1 MHGNGIVL
9 DFEGS
14 LHDGFR
20 EVGYIRVKNFEII
33 EAKEIIVGSGCKEK
47 ILRSF
52 LENRYDFFLSHQ
64 SNIEKN
70 FIKREMPYTSFSPS
84 GKWEPWLDTKLI
96 YKKLYPDLKKYD
108 LKSLGETF
116 LGLAFINQKAAIYC
130 NQKKLGFHNAL
141 FDALCCFELTK
152 RLHAKVNLQKFLKPN
167 S

>member
-1 MHGNGIVL
+1 MHGCGIVL

-20 EVGYIRVKNFEII
+20 EVGYIRIKNFEII
-33 EAKEIIVGSGCKEK
+33 DAKEITVGSGCKEK

-52 LENRYDFFLSHQ
+52 LENKYDFLLSHQ

-96 YKKLYPDLKKYD
+96 YKKLYPDLEKYD
-108 LKSLGETF
+108 LKALTETF
-116 LGLAFINQKAAIYC
+116 LGLTSINEKAAHYC
-130 NQKKLGFHNAL
+130 DQNKLGFHNAL
-141 FDALCCFELTK
+141 FDAFCCYALTK
-152 RLHAKVNLQKFLKPN
+152 RLCSKVNLQKFLNPII
-167 S
+167 

>member
-1 MHGNGIVL
+1 MHGYGIVL

-20 EVGYIRVKNFEII
+20 EVGYIRIKNFEII
-33 EAKEIIVGSGCKEK
+33 EAKEITVGSGCKEK

-52 LENRYDFFLSHQ
+52 LENKYDFFLSHQ

-96 YKKLYPDLKKYD
+96 YKRLYPNLKKYD
-108 LKSLGETF
+108 LKTLAEAF
-116 LGLAFINQKAAIYC
+116 LGLSSITEKAKLYC
-130 NQKKLGFHNAL
+130 DQKKLGFHNAL
-141 FDALCCFELTK
+141 FDAICCYALAK
-152 RLHAKVNLQKFLKPN
+152 RLNAKVNLQKFLLPIT
-167 S
+167 

>member
-1 MHGNGIVL
+1 MHGYGIVL

-20 EVGYIRVKNFEII
+20 EVGFIRIKNFEII
-33 EAKEIIVGSGCKEK
+33 EAKEITVGSGCKEK

-70 FIKREMPYTSFSPS
+70 LIKREMPYTSFSPS

-96 YKKLYPDLKKYD
+96 YKNLYPDLKKYD
-108 LKSLGETF
+108 LKTLTETF
-116 LGLAFINQKAAIYC
+116 LGLTSMNEKAALYC
-130 NQKKLGFHNAL
+130 DPKKIGFHNAL
-141 FDALCCFELTK
+141 FDAFCCYALTK
-152 RLHAKVNLQKFLKPN
+152 RLSTKVNLQKFLYPFA
-167 S
+167 